1 MTPDGKDRNHG
12 GKSLRKTH
20 RKLFDWLLLPFYLLI
35 NKNHDSWCGMTLCFV
50 ILKLCHTMLQSK
62 EELLS
67 M

>member
-12 GKSLRKTH
+12 AKSLRKTH

-35 NKNHDSWCGMTLCFV
+35 NKNHDSWCVMIWCFV
-50 ILKLCHTMLQSK
+50 ILKLGHTMLQSK